1 MGPTL
6 RGRNSNW
13 VIAMLSIRKSD
24 PPATVSTPPLG
35 GGRSVTSVPSVIG
48 ADLSIVGN
56 LVSTGQLHIDG
67 AVQGD
72 IQGVN
77 VLVRETAKV
86 TGTISGQEV
95 IVQGEV
101 LGSVKADRV
110 VLAASC
116 KLEGDVFHQSLSIEQ
131 GAYFEGKS
139 RRGSPPAHGIAHD
152 HDRPP
157 FVVDNPASK

>member
-1 MGPTL
+1 
-6 RGRNSNW
+6 
-13 VIAMLSIRKSD
+13 MLSIRKNE
-24 PPATVSTPPLG
+24 PAANAVAPSPLSPPPLA
-35 GGRSVTSVPSVIG
+35 GRSATSGPSVIG

-56 LVSTGQLHIDG
+56 LMSTGHLHIHG
-67 AVQGD
+67 TVQGD

-77 VLVRETAKV
+77 ILVRETAKV

-101 LGSVKADRV
+101 LGSVKAERV

-139 RRGSPPAHGIAHD
+139 RRGSPPAHGVAHD

-157 FVVDNPASK
+157 FVVDNPSK

>member
-1 MGPTL
+1 
-6 RGRNSNW
+6 
-13 VIAMLSIRKSD
+13 MLSVRKSD
-24 PPATVSTPPLG
+24 PSTTAMAPLAASTPPLG
-35 GGRSVTSVPSVIG
+35 SGRAVTSGPSVIG

-67 AVQGD
+67 TVQGD

-77 VLVRETAKV
+77 ILVRETAKV

-101 LGSVKADRV
+101 LGSVKAERV

-139 RRGSPPAHGIAHD
+139 RRGSPPAHGVAND

-157 FVVDNPASK
+157 FAVDNPASK

>member
-1 MGPTL
+1 
-6 RGRNSNW
+6 
-13 VIAMLSIRKSD
+13 MLSIRKSE
-24 PPATVSTPPLG
+24 PPATAMAPLAVSTPPLG
-35 GGRSVTSVPSVIG
+35 GGRSVTSGPSVIG

-56 LVSTGQLHIDG
+56 LVSTGHLHIDG
-67 AVQGD
+67 SVQGD

-77 VLVRETAKV
+77 ILVRETAKV

-101 LGSVKADRV
+101 LGSVKAERV

-116 KLEGDVFHQSLSIEQ
+116 KLEGDVFHQSLIIEQ

-139 RRGSPPAHGIAHD
+139 RRGSPPAHGVAHE
-152 HDRPP
+152 HERPP
-157 FVVDNPASK
+157 FAVEAPSAK